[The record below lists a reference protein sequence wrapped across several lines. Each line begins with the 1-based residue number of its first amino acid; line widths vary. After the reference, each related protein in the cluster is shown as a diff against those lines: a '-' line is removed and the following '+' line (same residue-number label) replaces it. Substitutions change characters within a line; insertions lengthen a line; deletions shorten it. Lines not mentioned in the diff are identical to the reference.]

1 MGLAFLVYKR
11 QHSSVYLKSFPYSN
25 DMGYIHANRKAFF
38 LALLFIVRVALST
51 LAETGTITELFLV
64 YFCHFGLCI
73 FLFSFY
79 KALPLIISEE
89 QDYFTNSVLLSA
101 RWHRISP
108 PHESE
113 KKILRGYKHEDFP

>member
-25 DMGYIHANRKAFF
+25 DMGYIHANRKVLI
-38 LALLFIVRVALST
+38 LALLLIVSVALST
-51 LAETGTITELFLV
+51 SPATGTITELFSV
-64 YFCHFGLCI
+64 YFCHSGLCI

-89 QDYFTNSVLLSA
+89 QD
-101 RWHRISP
+101 
-108 PHESE
+108 
-113 KKILRGYKHEDFP
+113 